1 MDIEKLLETTT
12 PSTNDRKVFQYPFLF
27 DVDLN
32 EGITQDDLEAVH
44 TWNCDMVL
52 ECLEPLSCEV
62 FRNAF
67 SYTVRDTS
75 TEDRIDM
82 DAFEEP
88 LNPLYLSRHVS
99 TILYEHLQT
108 TVEPLE
114 RIQDYYAIPSPRSF
128 EWTISN
134 EALRVLDMEMQKL
147 FHAEYVVAGR
157 AFTDSVLKFGNIG
170 NYYLQYLANGLFGH
184 PNAVMAIHNRLE
196 LLNHFT
202 QKNGLRILHDKTM
215 VQCLGE
221 QLFLAFVE
229 VAPERWRDSSGQFPF
244 SKGDIMECMI
254 QIRGTIQIPKK
265 LPLTQRIQIESLM
278 KGLFYKSTIC
288 NDDGVLYPQKWKLRF
303 VLT

>member
-1 MDIEKLLETTT
+1 MDIDKLLETNT

-27 DVDLN
+27 DVDLDG
-32 EGITQDDLEAVH
+32 GITQDDLEAVH

-52 ECLEPLSCEV
+52 ECLKPLSCEV
-62 FRNAF
+62 FRKAF
-67 SYTVRDTS
+67 SYTVRNTS
-75 TEDRIDM
+75 TEDTFYD
-82 DAFEEP
+82 P
-88 LNPLYLSRHVS
+88 SKSLYVS
-99 TILYEHLQT
+99 TISYERLRT
-108 TVEPLE
+108 IVEPLE
-114 RIQDYYAIPSPRSF
+114 PIQEYYAIPSPSLF
-128 EWTISN
+128 EWTISD
-134 EALRVLDMEMQKL
+134 EALHILDMEMQKL

-184 PNAVMAIHNRLE
+184 PNAVMAIHNRRDI
-196 LLNHFT
+196 LNHFT
-202 QKNGLRILHDKTM
+202 QKNGLRILRDKTM

-265 LPLTQRIQIESLM
+265 VPLTQRIQIESLM